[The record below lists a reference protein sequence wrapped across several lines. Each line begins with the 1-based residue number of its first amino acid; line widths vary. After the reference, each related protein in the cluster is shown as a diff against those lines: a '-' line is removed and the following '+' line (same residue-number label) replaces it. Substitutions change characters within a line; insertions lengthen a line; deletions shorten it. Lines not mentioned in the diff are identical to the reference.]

1 MIAAAEKEVLAY
13 RRDNEGMKGALRA
26 RGLRVPE
33 ELKGKEKDVV
43 VGEVRI
49 AAAEETPVEEP
60 SYEEFQ
66 QEQTDTQ
73 VFSAEEQQMLPED
86 VSMAQSLDYDPYP
99 PADLFGDVNMGDITV
114 TMSKDA
120 TLGTPCFQISSS
132 STSSLSTPV
141 RPATPDQLSPEQE
154 IIAINL
160 ILAMEHI
167 CWDHFHPR
175 QYPRHADA
183 TKAASGHTMMASTMC
198 MSSAPERVYRSIR
211 RREVETQHTW
221 HASGAGSSLTLRSLL
236 SLAKTLNPGDIELTP
251 VQAWFE
257 LAARYGAQ
265 ALMQEP
271 VIEALK
277 REFCGVVDCIH
288 FGAIIERDAFESVVA
303 RVMAEVGVPELPWEG
318 MDVDVVV
325 IHGTSDGSAQ
335 VDHEIQIGAED
346 NSPVDDGAEV
356 QSIASSSTSLSE
368 SLRDYHFENGR
379 TYHRYKEGKY
389 HFPNDEK
396 ENDRL
401 DLQHHLALLTLGG
414 KLGLAPPCDPAYKV
428 RRALDIGTGTGIWA
442 IQFADD
448 HPETEVLGVDLSPTQ
463 PDFVAPNVKFEV
475 DDIEDE
481 WTYTKPFEYIHSRHM
496 TSSLADWKAN
506 ITPGGYLEL
515 QEAEMAFLSDDDTL
529 PADSALVRFGELL
542 RGAGTKFGRNFVV
555 ASELKGL
562 MADVGFENVT
572 LSKYKWPL
580 GTWPKDPHFKEI
592 GMFSHENAMMAADG
606 LAMAPLT
613 RAYEWTRDEVE
624 VFLVDVRKDLK
635 NRAYHAYVPMYFLV
649 GRKPMTAD
657 KEHSPA
663 PAATP
668 AAAQASEE
676 TTT

>member
-1 MIAAAEKEVLAY
+1 MADHQQVRLSNEAAAAASAAGEGQRQDRGGSNVDNNNNNFNRPSFSDYWQGEKESERAGRVQFVTEGPPPGTSGPSSSAAAVTATSTSSASPQPLEQRRQGSSESATADHAKEKAKLRRQQVRKAQIQHRTRKANYIKQLELDVCKFRDMIAAAEKEVLAY

-60 SYEEFQ
+60 SYEEVMQQPVEVHPCQPQHSHVPAPPPLQQQQFQ

-318 MDVDVVV
+318 MDVDV
-325 IHGTSDGSAQ
+325 G
-335 VDHEIQIGAED
+335 
-346 NSPVDDGAEV
+346 
-356 QSIASSSTSLSE
+356 
-368 SLRDYHFENGR
+368 
-379 TYHRYKEGKY
+379 
-389 HFPNDEK
+389 
-396 ENDRL
+396 
-401 DLQHHLALLTLGG
+401 
-414 KLGLAPPCDPAYKV
+414 
-428 RRALDIGTGTGIWA
+428 
-442 IQFADD
+442 
-448 HPETEVLGVDLSPTQ
+448 
-463 PDFVAPNVKFEV
+463 
-475 DDIEDE
+475 
-481 WTYTKPFEYIHSRHM
+481 
-496 TSSLADWKAN
+496 
-506 ITPGGYLEL
+506 
-515 QEAEMAFLSDDDTL
+515 
-529 PADSALVRFGELL
+529 
-542 RGAGTKFGRNFVV
+542 GAGGPGMVV
-555 ASELKGL
+555 G
-562 MADVGFENVT
+562 V
-572 LSKYKWPL
+572 PQ
-580 GTWPKDPHFKEI
+580 I
-592 GMFSHENAMMAADG
+592 AA
-606 LAMAPLT
+606 
-613 RAYEWTRDEVE
+613 
-624 VFLVDVRKDLK
+624 
-635 NRAYHAYVPMYFLV
+635 
-649 GRKPMTAD
+649 
-657 KEHSPA
+657 
-663 PAATP
+663 
-668 AAAQASEE
+668 
-676 TTT
+676 